1 MKCSVFRL
9 SLVPAALMLV
19 SVGTARAQSEVEG
32 DKPPTR
38 SGQALYTEAQGSSLS
53 EEPSDRP
60 GLPEQAGLPLMIR
73 ERLRLFE
80 LKREAY
86 LAEQLDLVRQMR
98 GASNE
103 ERKRLR
109 EQLREQRQN
118 WLDEAK
124 QIREQ
129 ARLRLQEMKQE
140 LANHSEVLEAA
151 RERAR
156 EQALEGAE
164 KARERRGTD

>member
-1 MKCSVFRL
+1 
-9 SLVPAALMLV
+9 
-19 SVGTARAQSEVEG
+19 
-32 DKPPTR
+32 
-38 SGQALYTEAQGSSLS
+38 
-53 EEPSDRP
+53 
-60 GLPEQAGLPLMIR
+60 MIR